1 MFSGMFNYD
10 NAFWRFMGRIGD
22 FILLSILFLLC
33 SIPVFTFG
41 AALCAVYSVVFSIIE
56 MRDSGIVKGY
66 IKGIKQNF
74 KHGIVLSVIFIILFG
89 VLYADIKIFAAMKLP
104 QIVYYIFLGSV
115 FFAFIIV
122 MSIFIYIFPLE
133 ARYTN
138 TLKAQFKNAFILS
151 FKNLPKTI
159 LMAALDIVIIGAGF
173 LSLIYVPQFFILP
186 LLVAVPCTAWVNSAL
201 LKKELKLV

>member
-122 MSIFIYIFPLE
+122 ISIFIYIFPLE

-138 TLKAQFKNAFILS
+138 TLRAQFKNAFILS

>member
-74 KHGIVLSVIFIILFG
+74 KHGIILSVIFIILFG

-138 TLKAQFKNAFILS
+138 TLRAQLKNAFILS

>member
-33 SIPVFTFG
+33 SIPIFTFG
-41 AALCAVYSVVFSIIE
+41 AALCAVYSVIFSIIE

-74 KHGIVLSVIFIILFG
+74 KNGIILSVIFIILFG

>member
-74 KHGIVLSVIFIILFG
+74 KHGIVLSVIFIILFW

>member
-138 TLKAQFKNAFILS
+138 TLRAQFKNAFILS

>member
-74 KHGIVLSVIFIILFG
+74 KHGIILSVIFIILFG

-122 MSIFIYIFPLE
+122 ISIFIYIFPLE

-138 TLKAQFKNAFILS
+138 TLRAQFKNAFILS

-173 LSLIYVPQFFILP
+173 FSLIYVPQFFILP

>member
-74 KHGIVLSVIFIILFG
+74 KNGIILSVIFIILFG

-122 MSIFIYIFPLE
+122 ISIFIYIFPLE

-186 LLVAVPCTAWVNSAL
+186 LLVAVPCTAWVNSTL

>member
-74 KHGIVLSVIFIILFG
+74 KHGIILSVIFIILFG

>member
-74 KHGIVLSVIFIILFG
+74 KHGIILSVIFIILFG

-138 TLKAQFKNAFILS
+138 TLRAQFKNAFILS